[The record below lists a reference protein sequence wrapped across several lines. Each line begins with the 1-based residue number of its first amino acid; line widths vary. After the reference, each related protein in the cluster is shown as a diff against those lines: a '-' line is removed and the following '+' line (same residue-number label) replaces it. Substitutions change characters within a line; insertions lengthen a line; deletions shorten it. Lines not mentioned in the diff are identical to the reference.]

1 MFEFCSEY
9 LENIAIADAGIREMH
24 GLIEE
29 FFDHDGQTAY
39 VATSDHGMTNWGRCV
54 TVSCA
59 HGVTKLYMFSI

>member
-1 MFEFCSEY
+1 MCLFEFCSEY

-29 FFDHDGQTAY
+29 YFDHDGQTAY

-54 TVSCA
+54 TGRNQLCV
-59 HGVTKLYMFSI
+59 